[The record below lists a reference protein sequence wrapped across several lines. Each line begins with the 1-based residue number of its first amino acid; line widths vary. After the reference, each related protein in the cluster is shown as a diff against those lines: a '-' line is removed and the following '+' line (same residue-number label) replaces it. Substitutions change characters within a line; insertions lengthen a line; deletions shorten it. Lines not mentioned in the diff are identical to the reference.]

1 MLFSM
6 FYFGVIDPSLRD
18 NSLSL
23 TLDTL
28 DDQEYQ
34 IHQDA
39 CFEKLKV
46 FKKKKKRIRIIPINY
61 IMS

>member
-1 MLFSM
+1 M
-6 FYFGVIDPSLRD
+6 FFGTLYFGAKEPSLRD

-34 IHQDA
+34 IHQDS
-39 CFEKLKV
+39 CFEKLKA
-46 FKKKKKRIRIIPINY
+46 FKKKKRIRIIQIN
-61 IMS
+61 